1 MEKDF
6 ILKLLHLE
14 NSTEYGIL
22 DYQKNEIK
30 YVYEYN
36 LFLVHLI
43 TRLKITRLISS
54 THRYPFER
62 KIKSGFCQ
70 NKFNIYIIGVA
81 HPSICRRIHKKN
93 IKTISTKYQC

>member
-1 MEKDF
+1 M
-6 ILKLLHLE
+6 
-14 NSTEYGIL
+14 
-22 DYQKNEIK
+22 
-30 YVYEYN
+30 
-36 LFLVHLI
+36 VHLI

-81 HPSICRRIHKKN
+81 HPSICRRIHKKKHKDHIN
-93 IKTISTKYQC
+93 KIPVLRAVAMKVFVNQRVYQKDENRDGENMER